1 MLART
6 HGQPASPTKL
16 GKEIG
21 VFVER
26 LEKQVLLMNNIPYSS
41 KFGGAT
47 GNLNAHHVAFP
58 QYDWKALANDFVT
71 QRLGISRS
79 QATTQIEHYDNIAA
93 LFDGLKRINTII
105 LDMDRDMWTYISM
118 EYFKQKIIKGEIGSS
133 AMPHKVNQL
142 ILKTQRKHWDR

>member
-26 LEKQVLLMNNIPYSS
+26 LEKQVLLMNNVPYSS

-79 QATTQIEHYDNIAA
+79 QTTTQIEHTTISLPFLMD
-93 LFDGLKRINTII
+93 KRINTII

-133 AMPHKVNQL
+133 AMPQSESN
-142 ILKTQRKHWDR
+142 